1 MDIGTGKDLNEYNI
15 NGKKIPYHLI
25 DIIDPNEEYSV
36 FQFQKDFQ
44 VEFINIQK
52 RKRIPILCGGTGL
65 YIKAILMN
73 FHLPA
78 VSPNKT
84 LRKKL
89 KDWQLNSLIK
99 ELESISPGSSK
110 YHLIDTK
117 RRIIRAIELELDKNG
132 RTVKNKHH
140 NLIFGIE
147 NSIVM
152 GIEYPREIIRRRIT
166 ERLKYRIAQGMVT
179 EVEKLISDGITHEKL
194 DAFGLEYR
202 FISQYLTGK
211 INKNDMIEKLNT
223 AIHQFSKRQMTFF
236 RNMEKNGIKINWIP
250 RGSLDETLNLIENS

>member
-1 MDIGTGKDLNEYNI
+1 MKRVVKKDYKIANYSMNIQQYTKHDLIVILGPTASGKTQLAVQLANKLNGEIISADSRQVYRGMDIGTGKDLNEYNI

-25 DIIDPNEEYSV
+25 DIMDPKKEYSV

-52 RKRIPILCGGTGL
+52 RERIPILCGGTGL

-73 FHLPA
+73 FLLPA
-78 VSPNKT
+78 VAPNKT

-89 KDWQLNSLIK
+89 EDLQLDDLIEK
-99 ELESISPGSSK
+99 LESISSGSSK

-132 RTVKNKHH
+132 KTVENKHH

-147 NSIVM
+147 NPLVI
-152 GIEYPREIIRRRIT
+152 GIEYPREIIRRRI
-166 ERLKYRIAQGMVT
+166 L
-179 EVEKLISDGITHEKL
+179 
-194 DAFGLEYR
+194 
-202 FISQYLTGK
+202 
-211 INKNDMIEKLNT
+211 
-223 AIHQFSKRQMTFF
+223 
-236 RNMEKNGIKINWIP
+236 
-250 RGSLDETLNLIENS
+250 